1 VCFDWSIFGWKNPFD
16 GAVKIKINVGISL
29 EQSSIYESRNPHLQI
44 NLISILVFGIIGFV
58 QF

>member
-1 VCFDWSIFGWKNPFD
+1 MCFDWSIFGWKNPFD
-16 GAVKIKINVGISL
+16 CAAKIKINVGISV

-44 NLISILVFGIIGFV
+44 NLISILVFVIIGFV